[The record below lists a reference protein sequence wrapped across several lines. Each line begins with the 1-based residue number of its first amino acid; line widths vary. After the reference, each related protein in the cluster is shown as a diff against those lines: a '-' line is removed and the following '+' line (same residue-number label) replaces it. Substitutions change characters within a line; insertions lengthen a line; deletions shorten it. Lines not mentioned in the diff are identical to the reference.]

1 MRQKQKLKAPSQS
14 INESVVSTKNQSGQD
29 LPQEKL
35 LIKDKSGIGDDLR
48 SYQDGLIDNLE
59 ESLLKAKAVSVL
71 LNVSVKSVY
80 LMAKQHRI
88 RSVNFGRSIRFRKKD
103 VIEFLE
109 RHGAF

>member
-59 ESLLKAKAVSVL
+59 EGYEEITGDIEAR
-71 LNVSVKSVY
+71 
-80 LMAKQHRI
+80 MAELFQEQLA
-88 RSVNFGRSIRFRKKD
+88 GRPIVTIKD
-103 VIEFLE
+103 VNKFGIIIT
-109 RHGAF
+109 